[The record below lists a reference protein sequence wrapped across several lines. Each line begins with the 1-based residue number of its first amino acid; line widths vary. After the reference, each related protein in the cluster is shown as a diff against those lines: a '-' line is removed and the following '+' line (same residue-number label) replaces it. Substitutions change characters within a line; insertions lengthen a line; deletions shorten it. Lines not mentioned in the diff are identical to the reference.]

1 MPRELS
7 ASQSEFFKDSRIR
20 SKDGRLLVMYHGSDS
35 DFDEFSTPLAWFSTD
50 RRYASEY
57 GSHIYACYLDCRRP
71 FACGD
76 TSLPLL
82 DSTVS
87 ADDID
92 AGFMQAFSLGD
103 DIDDLDFEDDVPLAH
118 SSRVPV
124 PSRAAEAL
132 RAKAK
137 IGKAEFDAIIKD
149 VMSQYSDPD
158 ADPNGLE
165 LRLDALTRSTEFK
178 DALAARGYDSIVARE
193 EGHLCVAA
201 FRPESIKLV
210 SNANPTRSR
219 KIDEGKN
226 ACKAVCGPKGSRTVK
241 QSNEGSKSPIR
252 PSRGQN
258 GLAEDSEGHSGSLG
272 EASLSHA
279 DRKTNRGMGA
289 RRMDEAN
296 RKPNSQKV
304 EAKYSVVPV
313 DGKFYPLESVL
324 NACFAKIVSDAPEN
338 GVYAKR
344 IIKDIVGGESISVSE
359 GFSSALSDSLAHS
372 SGKDALIFLRRIQL
386 TLMSHQKGT
395 PVFSN
400 KDNSNRGWKVS
411 VSLEGKAS
419 LPVYE
424 LRWGKGKNNF
434 RSTFSVLEGKLFFLT
449 FFYKSSDKFP
459 ESEKEAAIAVVR
471 QCFKA
476 IPSSADNADFS

>member
-1 MPRELS
+1 M
-7 ASQSEFFKDSRIR
+7 
-20 SKDGRLLVMYHGSDS
+20 
-35 DFDEFSTPLAWFSTD
+35 
-50 RRYASEY
+50 
-57 GSHIYACYLDCRRP
+57 
-71 FACGD
+71 
-76 TSLPLL
+76 
-82 DSTVS
+82 
-87 ADDID
+87 
-92 AGFMQAFSLGD
+92 
-103 DIDDLDFEDDVPLAH
+103 
-118 SSRVPV
+118 
-124 PSRAAEAL
+124 
-132 RAKAK
+132 
-137 IGKAEFDAIIKD
+137 
-149 VMSQYSDPD
+149 
-158 ADPNGLE
+158 
-165 LRLDALTRSTEFK
+165 TRSSEFK
-178 DALAARGYDSIVARE
+178 DALAARGYDSIAARE
-193 EGHLCVAA
+193 EGHFCVAA

-226 ACKAVCGPKGSRTVK
+226 ACKAVCGSKIIRTIK
-241 QSNEGSKSPIR
+241 QSNEGSKSSIR

-258 GLAEDSEGHSGSLG
+258 GLVEDSEGLSR
-272 EASLSHA
+272 EAPSKGRSLSKGQEGFLRNINMNPTGA
-279 DRKTNRGMGA
+279 DGL
-289 RRMDEAN
+289 DEAN
-296 RKPNSQKV
+296 RKPDSRNAK
-304 EAKYSVVPV
+304 AKYSVVPV

-372 SGKDALIFLRRIQL
+372 SDKDALIFLRRIQL

-400 KDNSNRGWKVS
+400 KDNSNRGWKIS

-459 ESEKEAAIAVVR
+459 ESEKEAAIVIVR

-476 IPSSADNADFS
+476 ISSSVDNADFS